1 MPLNFDWITSGKK
14 NLLLLC
20 NQALFSFFLCINF
33 FIQRKEMDDDIEI
46 ERMLDEKMQ
55 EDVQKKVQE
64 QTINKPS
71 EKKDKDKNKD
81 KDKDKDKDKKHKK
94 HHKHHKHH
102 KSHKSDK
109 KHERKRSRSPID
121 RRHHLPAPP
130 TLPSGKKRDV
140 NSELHQLAK
149 TISRQKESKENLSS
163 SKSNRREKSPELTPE
178 ERDLRTVFCMQLAAM
193 IRPRDLE
200 EFFSR
205 IGKVRDVRLIT
216 DPRTRRSKGVAYV
229 EFRDLACVQ
238 AALALSGEKLLGIPI
253 IVKPSNAEKNRLA
266 AQAAA
271 AQNPVITNGTTMHAG
286 SLIPTHGPMKLYVGS
301 LHFNISED
309 MLRGIFEPFGRID
322 SVTLMKDPDSSRS
335 RGYGFIQF
343 AHAEDAKKAMENLN
357 GFELAGRA
365 MKVGHVTERLGE
377 MTSASGV
384 SFPTHTAGIATS
396 FTSSSN
402 LDSDDLDQRG
412 ISLGATGRLALMAK
426 LSEGSGLQMPKNAV
440 DALQAAH
447 IQAASSQHV
456 RIPEPPNSQQLAT
469 VTAVGTQCFM
479 LSNMFDPVTEARN
492 PRWTQE
498 IRDEVIEE
506 CNKHGGVAHIY
517 VDEKS
522 PDGNVYVKC
531 STIASAINAVNAL
544 HGRFFSGRTVIGNY
558 IPTQSYHK
566 LFPESASTTTLLKS
580 SY

>member
-1 MPLNFDWITSGKK
+1 MYKK
-14 NLLLLC
+14 T
-20 NQALFSFFLCINF
+20 
-33 FIQRKEMDDDIEI
+33 
-46 ERMLDEKMQ
+46 EKS
-55 EDVQKKVQE
+55 KI
-64 QTINKPS
+64 INKNG
-71 EKKDKDKNKD
+71 EKKD

-94 HHKHHKHH
+94 HKHHKH

-109 KHERKRSRSPID
+109 KHEHKRSRSPHRNRSPND
-121 RRHHLPAPP
+121 RRQRSPMIPP
-130 TLPSGKKRDV
+130 TLPSGKRRDV

-149 TISRQKESKENLSS
+149 TLSRQTHPKDTSSTSKPG
-163 SKSNRREKSPELTPE
+163 RREKSPELTPE
-178 ERDLRTVFCMQLAAM
+178 ERDLRTVFCMQLAAS

-200 EFFSR
+200 EFFAGV
-205 IGKVRDVRLIT
+205 GKVRDVRLIT

-229 EFRDLACVQ
+229 EFRDLTSVQ
-238 AALALSGEKLLGIPI
+238 AALALSGNKVLGIPI

-271 AQNPVITNGTTMHAG
+271 AAASQNSLMTNGIAALSG
-286 SLIPTHGPMKLYVGS
+286 SVIPTHGPMKLYVGS
-301 LHFNISED
+301 LHFNITED

-322 SVTLMKDPDSSRS
+322 NITLMKDPDTTRS

-343 AHAEDAKKAMENLN
+343 AHAEDAKRAMENLN
-357 GFELAGRA
+357 GFELAGRP
-365 MKVGHVTERLGE
+365 MKVGHVTERPGE
-377 MTSASGV
+377 IAGSTGTTY
-384 SFPTHTAGIATS
+384 PQYTAGISSS
-396 FTSSSN
+396 FASSSN
-402 LDSDDLDQRG
+402 LDSDDLDHRG
-412 ISLGATGRLALMAK
+412 INLGATGRLALMAK
-426 LSEGSGLQMPKNAV
+426 LSEGSGLQMPKHAI

-456 RIPEPPNSQQLAT
+456 RIPEPPNPQQLAT

-479 LSNMFDPVTEARN
+479 LSNMFNPAHEAGN
-492 PRWTQE
+492 PHWAQE

-506 CNKHGGVAHIY
+506 CNKYGGVVHIY

-531 STIASAINAVNAL
+531 ATIASAINTVNAL
-544 HGRFFSGRTVIGNY
+544 HGRFFSGRTVVGNY

-566 LFPESASTTTLLKS
+566 LFPESGSTTTHLTT

>member
-1 MPLNFDWITSGKK
+1 
-14 NLLLLC
+14 
-20 NQALFSFFLCINF
+20 
-33 FIQRKEMDDDIEI
+33 MDDDIEI
-46 ERMLDEKMQ
+46 ERMLEEKMQ
-55 EDVQKKVQE
+55 EDVQKKVHE
-64 QTINKPS
+64 QTINKTN
-71 EKKDKDKNKD
+71 EKKD

-121 RRHHLPAPP
+121 RRPQSPTP
-130 TLPSGKKRDV
+130 TTLPSGKRRDV

-149 TISRQKESKENLSS
+149 TMGRPKQPKENIST
-163 SKSNRREKSPELTPE
+163 SKPNRREKSPELTPE

-205 IGKVRDVRLIT
+205 VGKVRDVRLIT

-229 EFRDLACVQ
+229 EFRDLTCVQ

-271 AQNPVITNGTTMHAG
+271 AQNSVLTNGAAQNPG
-286 SLIPTHGPMKLYVGS
+286 SMIPTHGPMKLYVGS

-322 SVTLMKDPDSSRS
+322 SVTLMKDPDTGRS

-357 GFELAGRA
+357 GFELAGRPI
-365 MKVGHVTERLGE
+365 KVGHVTERLGE
-377 MTSASGV
+377 MTGSTGV
-384 SFPTHTAGIATS
+384 SFPTYTAGIQTS
-396 FTSSSN
+396 FASSSN

-412 ISLGATGRLALMAK
+412 INLGATGRLALMAK
-426 LSEGSGLQMPKNAV
+426 LSEGSGLQMPKHAI

-479 LSNMFDPVTEARN
+479 LSNMFDPVAEARN

-506 CNKHGGVAHIY
+506 CNKHGGVVHIY

-566 LFPESASTTTLLKS
+566 LFPESASTTTQLKS
-580 SY
+580 SF